1 MGVAYDREVGFGFQ
15 FGILESSLHEQDEKL
30 SSLGAPPRYD
40 FVFKTL
46 WNYIPGLLLDL
57 IQYMPTFRYRRFRRY
72 SAFMR
77 NFSRG
82 IIEKSVIEGDGK
94 DVMSVLLRE
103 NAFEDPRGRLC
114 QH

>member
-1 MGVAYDREVGFGFQ
+1 MGVAYDRRGYAIGFGFQ
-15 FGILESSLHEQDEKL
+15 FGTLDGLESSLHEQNEKL

-40 FVFKTL
+40 FIFKTL
-46 WNYIPGLLLDL
+46 WNYIPGL
-57 IQYMPTFRYRRFRRY
+57 Y